1 MYSIT
6 LYMDESTIYK
16 KLNDFFLPDHLQVIN
31 DSDKHKGHLGSPNS
45 GNSHFSVIIKSNQ
58 LCLMNRV
65 AAQRLIYKVLK
76 KEMQNGIHALSIKI
90 LT

>member
-6 LYMDESTIYK
+6 LYMNESTLYK

-31 DSDKHKGHLGSPNS
+31 DSEKHKGHSGAQT

-58 LCLMNRV
+58 LCSMNRFWTK
-65 AAQRLIYKVLK
+65 AHL
-76 KEMQNGIHALSIKI
+76 
-90 LT
+90 